1 MSTNK
6 PKIIVKKRRGG
17 GGGDGH
23 HGGAW
28 KVAYADFV
36 TAMMAF
42 FLMMWLINAT
52 TVQQKKGLAD
62 YFDSRIPIAR
72 VEGGGTGA
80 FGGETVTARDGQG
93 ESASGSA
100 TLQEGRST
108 SLGDGSGD
116 PVGSA
121 EAEAERQALEQIE
134 GALDTLAGNGPL
146 ADEVLSHVRTK
157 FTDEG
162 LVVDIFDTSDAPLFE
177 AGSAEPTPMLRA
189 LVAMVTGL
197 TALVTNDIQITGHT
211 DSTPMASGGADGNW
225 ALSGERAESARR
237 LMVGAG
243 LDPTR
248 ITEIAGRADTQPM
261 LEDPADPRNRR
272 VSITL
277 MRSFPGR

>member
-6 PKIIVKKRRGG
+6 PKIIIKKRHS
-17 GGGDGH
+17 GGGDAH

-72 VEGGGTGA
+72 VAGGGPSA
-80 FGGETVTARDGQG
+80 FGGETVTAREGSG
-93 ESASGSA
+93 EPSGGSSAS
-100 TLQEGRST
+100 QEGRKAT
-108 SLGDGSGD
+108 EGEGSED
-116 PVGSA
+116 PAGSA
-121 EAEAERQALEQIE
+121 EAEAERAALEQIE
-134 GALDTLAGNGPL
+134 GALETLAGNGPL
-146 ADEVLSHVRTK
+146 ADEVLSHIRTK
-157 FTDEG
+157 FSDEG
-162 LVVDIFDTSDAPLFE
+162 LVVDIFDTNDAPLFE

-189 LVAMVTGL
+189 LVGMVTGL

-211 DSTPMASGGADGNW
+211 DSMPLASGSVDGNW

-237 LMVGAG
+237 LMVEAG
-243 LDPTR
+243 LEPTR
-248 ITEIAGRADTQPM
+248 INEIAGRADTEPM
-261 LEDPADPRNRR
+261 VEDPEDPRNRR

>member
-1 MSTNK
+1 MATNK
-6 PKIIVKKRRGG
+6 PKIIIKRRRGG
-17 GGGDGH
+17 GGDAH

-72 VEGGGTGA
+72 VSGGGPSA
-80 FGGETVTARDGQG
+80 FGGDTVTAREGNGEASRGSDTIQQG
-93 ESASGSA
+93 RNA
-100 TLQEGRST
+100 TP
-108 SLGDGSGD
+108 GDGVED
-116 PVGSA
+116 PAGAA
-121 EAEAERQALEQIE
+121 EAEAEQAALAQIE
-134 GALDTLAGNGPL
+134 GALETLAGNGPL
-146 ADEVLSHVRTK
+146 ADEVLAHVRTK
-157 FTDEG
+157 ISDQG

-177 AGSAEPTPMLRA
+177 AGSSEPTPMLRA
-189 LVAMVTGL
+189 LIGMVTGL

-211 DSTPMASGGADGNW
+211 DSTPMTTDGTDGNW

-237 LMVGAG
+237 LMVEAG
-243 LDPTR
+243 LDPGR

-277 MRSFPGR
+277 IRSFPGR